1 MEFLV
6 MLLARY
12 SITLV
17 AGFHWKI
24 HAMDGHGISGNAT
37 GWISL
42 PMSGHGI
49 SHNATVWISLRYKSY
64 CWTWNLL

>member
-12 SITLV
+12 SITLPSE
-17 AGFHWKI
+17 I

-37 GWISL
+37 GWIS
-42 PMSGHGI
+42 
-49 SHNATVWISLRYKSY
+49 V
-64 CWTWNLL
+64 